1 MATINA
7 EGVYRTEKT
16 GAGALVILPAAGPA
30 GGLRL
35 TLAAYAGEPLPGEI
49 HDPGLE
55 WLGIPGRWRLTC
67 REGSYE
73 FTTLGVEMH
82 RALPGFFDEM
92 LARHALR
99 ARDRTIMRCL
109 LRLLGLPGG
118 AALLQAWHARRGR

>member
-7 EGVYRTEKT
+7 KGVYRTEKT
-16 GAGALVILPAAGPA
+16 GTGTLVILPATAPA

-35 TLAAYAGEPLPGEI
+35 TLAAYMGEPLPGEI

-55 WLGIPGRWRLTC
+55 WLVVPGCWRLTC

-73 FTTLGVEMH
+73 FTATGVEMH
-82 RALPGFFDEM
+82 RALPGLFDDM
-92 LARHALR
+92 LALHALR

-118 AALLQAWHARRGR
+118 AGLLRAWHARRGR